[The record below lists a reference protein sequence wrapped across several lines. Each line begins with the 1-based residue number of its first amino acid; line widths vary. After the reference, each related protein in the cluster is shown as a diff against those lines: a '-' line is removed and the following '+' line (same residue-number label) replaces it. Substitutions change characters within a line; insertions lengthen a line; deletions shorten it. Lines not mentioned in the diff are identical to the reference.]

1 MHDDVYQMYLDEMKE
16 IDACTAEEEIRLL
29 DQLRQGSREARE
41 RLLEGTLGYV
51 AELAG
56 SYRDRGLSAGD
67 LVQEANIALLM
78 AVEQYEGGDFRE
90 QVKQQVEQAM
100 KAALELQQHEKTAQ
114 EELLARIN
122 VLQLVSKKMA
132 EELGREATVAELAE
146 KMKMTEDEI
155 QDILKETL
163 NAMSVSPD
171 AEI

>member
-16 IDACTAEEEIRLL
+16 IAACTAEEEALL
-29 DQLRQGSREARE
+29 LEQIRQGSREAKE
-41 RLLEGTLGYV
+41 RLLEGTLGYA

-56 SYRDRGLSAGD
+56 NYRDRGLAAGD
-67 LVQEANIALLM
+67 LVQEANIALMM
-78 AVEQYEGGDFRE
+78 AVEQYESGDFRE
-90 QVKQQVEQAM
+90 QVRRQVELALE
-100 KAALELQQHEKTAQ
+100 AALELQKHEETAK

-132 EELGREATVAELAE
+132 EELGREASVTELAE

-155 QDILKETL
+155 QDLLKETL